1 MRDSV
6 SEIPRCVTFTRKNL
20 SPGEKCAEEYFFDN
34 HERSLKNNVLM
45 FKPFTKINLGRHSE
59 FLSIYTPKSWI
70 HKFPVQS
77 LTAFEPCSVEFKFRL
92 AVSANTSRRG
102 LFCTRRNFRNKT
114 MSRKSEA
121 RAAASTIIIAA
132 ASASAC
138 SALS

>member
-1 MRDSV
+1 MRVSV

-92 AVSANTSRRG
+92 AVSANTSRAV
-102 LFCTRRNFRNKT
+102 FF
-114 MSRKSEA
+114 A
-121 RAAASTIIIAA
+121 PAAIFATKR
-132 ASASAC
+132 
-138 SALS
+138 